1 MPESSTQI
9 QNSAALK
16 NESFLKLT
24 RIFDYQHI
32 LRTMDLMAE
41 NYDDYIA
48 YLFHASNK
56 VVKRN
61 TAVCYYDCTN
71 YYCEAESADEDY
83 TDPITGEVLTGLR
96 QYGLAKD
103 HKPNPLVEMGLFM
116 DTNGIP
122 ISMCITPGN
131 ANEQTTVLPLEKE
144 LIRMFGDKRT
154 NSFTVPMPGLVPIT
168 SAATMRWAAEL
179 SSLRSPSRNF
189 PTNSKRLFSMI
200 SNTNFFPMRLPFPL
214 KP

>member
-1 MPESSTQI
+1 MNHFFEEPD
-9 QNSAALK
+9 
-16 NESFLKLT
+16 
-24 RIFDYQHI
+24 FDYQHI

-71 YYCEAESADEDY
+71 YYCEAESEDEDY

-144 LIRMFGDKRT
+144 LIRMFGDKK
-154 NSFTVPMPGLVPIT
+154 NKFIYCADAGLV
-168 SAATMRWAAEL
+168 L
-179 SSLRSPSRNF
+179 SHPQLQCDGRQSFHRYAVHQETFRQTQRGCF
-189 PTNSKRLFSMI
+189 Q
-200 SNTNFFPMRLPFPL
+200 
-214 KP
+214 

>member
-1 MPESSTQI
+1 
-9 QNSAALK
+9 
-16 NESFLKLT
+16 
-24 RIFDYQHI
+24 
-32 LRTMDLMAE
+32 MDLMAE

-116 DTNGIP
+116 DTNGFRFRCVSHP
-122 ISMCITPGN
+122 ETPTN
-131 ANEQTTVLPLEKE
+131 RPPCFPLEK
-144 LIRMFGDKRT
+144 K
-154 NSFTVPMPGLVPIT
+154 N
-168 SAATMRWAAEL
+168 
-179 SSLRSPSRNF
+179 
-189 PTNSKRLFSMI
+189 
-200 SNTNFFPMRLPFPL
+200 
-214 KP
+214 